1 MRGQVVCRYR
11 PQGRP
16 PAGHLH
22 EAGKQFWRGAQ
33 RPYPGLGGSR
43 VYSPAGHLVILVR
56 NAPLPPANTGRWG
69 SGRPFRV
76 LPHGPCIPRPC
87 RPHLAAKPC
96 PTMPLLIQKETRHEL
111 SQQAWFRAMSAS
123 LSAFTLFSSKNILF
137 ILVIF
142 LYFFFIKKWKSRQK
156 HRKPLCCNCFQVST
170 FCFLVPFLWT
180 GAPLHP
186 TLHQTKSRRNGV

>member
-1 MRGQVVCRYR
+1 M
-11 PQGRP
+11 
-16 PAGHLH
+16 
-22 EAGKQFWRGAQ
+22 
-33 RPYPGLGGSR
+33 
-43 VYSPAGHLVILVR
+43 ILVH
-56 NAPLPPANTGRWG
+56 AAAPPLPPLVQEIRG
-69 SGRPFRV
+69 SDGHFASRHMDPAIYI

-111 SQQAWFRAMSAS
+111 SQQVWFRAMSAL
-123 LSAFTLFSSKNILF
+123 LSAFTLFFSKNILF

-156 HRKPLCCNCFQVST
+156 HRKPLCRNGFRVST

-180 GAPLHP
+180 GVPTCIPLHIKQNP
-186 TLHQTKSRRNGV
+186 EETECKSDVP